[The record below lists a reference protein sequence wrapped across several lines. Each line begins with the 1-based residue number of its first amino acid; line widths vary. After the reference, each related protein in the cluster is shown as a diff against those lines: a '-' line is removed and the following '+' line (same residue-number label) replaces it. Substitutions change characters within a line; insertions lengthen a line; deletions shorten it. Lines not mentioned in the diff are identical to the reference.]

1 MAYQRACASTWLA
14 EGKQSCEL
22 EYATRHF
29 RGTGVQA
36 DYARLIRDWGEGYR
50 RGERHEADLAWIYT
64 FGPDKLRDYERA
76 WMWISLGKER
86 NSSLPSHILSQ
97 QEKEDL
103 LNMVR
108 SQVAER
114 VRLRIDGESEREAY
128 REFVD
133 GK

>member
-1 MAYQRACASTWLA
+1 M
-14 EGKQSCEL
+14 
-22 EYATRHF
+22 
-29 RGTGVQA
+29 QA

-86 NSSLPSHILSQ
+86 NSSLPSHVLSQ
-97 QEKEDL
+97 QEKEDM

-114 VRLRIDGESEREAY
+114 VRLRIAMLIEPATCDLRPATCDL
-128 REFVD
+128 RPAHAMPR
-133 GK
+133 KP